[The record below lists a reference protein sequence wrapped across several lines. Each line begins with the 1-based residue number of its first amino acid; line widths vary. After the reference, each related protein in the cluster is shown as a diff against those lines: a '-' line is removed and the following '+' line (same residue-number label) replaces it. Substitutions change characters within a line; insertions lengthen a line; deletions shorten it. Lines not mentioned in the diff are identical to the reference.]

1 MGEEIIVGLFDFLK
15 KKQGKVSKHVDY
27 QLASSLFRTGKV
39 FAEKLEVDISNVD
52 EFRKTFIAFDVET
65 TGLNSSSDRIV
76 EIGAVLFKEG
86 VPIQSFGTLV
96 NPKVRIAA
104 SASAINNITNEMLN
118 SAPNEQEV
126 YPQLVEFLGD
136 ALDGKIT
143 MCAHN
148 ASFDFGFLSNTFS
161 RLGYDAKIKY
171 VDTLSLSRKHIKG
184 IVNHKQETVAE
195 YFGLIND
202 TAHRAESDA
211 DICGKIFWGVLDI
224 IEESLEEQK
233 KQIEKMTPDIKEL
246 EACAF
251 IQDIIEKKGCDTSW
265 IRYRKNS
272 NNYVDVT
279 CLYTFLKFK
288 FAKKGNYIII
298 RKDATNGIDLPI
310 EPCTVSEGGTT
321 NVRVYF
327 RSPFDLT
334 PLSNYIFSAYSDCY
348 NSMNEYMSVSNYT
361 KKEAEQSLS
370 MLKSIS
376 KSAMKELLFDAK
388 NRGYD
393 ETEVNLNIEKVISRE
408 DVIINGLHNRV
419 SLNKIRNI
427 GNWEKGFDSGYPY
440 WERGETARKNGKVD
454 EAIALF
460 DKARYNGYDA
470 PALYDSYAK
479 AYRKIKDYDNEILIL
494 DEGIMRKTRHDVGT
508 LEARRDKAIKL
519 LFAKQEAERI
529 AKEKSDFLKAN
540 KKEDAI
546 SEPSKKRGRQI
557 IQMTDDGTIIKE
569 FDTIAS
575 AVKEVGVNSKSIRD
589 AANGVQKHAGGYYW
603 KYKD

>member
-1 MGEEIIVGLFDFLK
+1 M
-15 KKQGKVSKHVDY
+15 
-27 QLASSLFRTGKV
+27 
-39 FAEKLEVDISNVD
+39 
-52 EFRKTFIAFDVET
+52 
-65 TGLNSSSDRIV
+65 
-76 EIGAVLFKEG
+76 
-86 VPIQSFGTLV
+86 
-96 NPKVRIAA
+96 
-104 SASAINNITNEMLN
+104 
-118 SAPNEQEV
+118 
-126 YPQLVEFLGD
+126 
-136 ALDGKIT
+136 
-143 MCAHN
+143 
-148 ASFDFGFLSNTFS
+148 
-161 RLGYDAKIKY
+161 
-171 VDTLSLSRKHIKG
+171 
-184 IVNHKQETVAE
+184 
-195 YFGLIND
+195 
-202 TAHRAESDA
+202 
-211 DICGKIFWGVLDI
+211 
-224 IEESLEEQK
+224 
-233 KQIEKMTPDIKEL
+233 
-246 EACAF
+246 
-251 IQDIIEKKGCDTSW
+251 
-265 IRYRKNS
+265 
-272 NNYVDVT
+272 
-279 CLYTFLKFK
+279 
-288 FAKKGNYIII
+288 
-298 RKDATNGIDLPI
+298 
-310 EPCTVSEGGTT
+310 
-321 NVRVYF
+321 RVYF
-327 RSPFDLT
+327 RSPLDLT

-427 GNWEKGFDSGYPY
+427 GNWEKGFDAGYPY

-494 DEGIMRKTRHDVGT
+494 DEGIMRRTRHDVGT

-546 SEPSKKRGRQI
+546 SEPSKRRGRQI

-589 AANGVQKHAGGYYW
+589 AANGVQKHAGGYCW